1 MRSVCRKP
9 AFAVFLALFLAVP
22 FLAYATDAD
31 DAAMAQVRAAIA
43 MQQAAN
49 ALQAAMAGLQ
59 KASPP
64 APVAQ
69 PTAAPAATTVAV
81 PAALRDDLVSFAAV
95 LIPGLI
101 GLGLTW
107 MRTHLR
113 VMQDAAMND
122 TITKSANG
130 FGALLVQAVQQRGGT
145 VASLNVHSPEVAS
158 LANSLVSGY
167 PKFTASLGITGEKAA
182 SIILKEAAKFT
193 ETAPAP
199 AVVDPVPAAEPKPV
213 SLASAKPIPPT
224 PAPAADKA
232 VAPSWPTTP
241 TPKPA

>member
-22 FLAYATDAD
+22 FLAFATDAD

-43 MQQAAN
+43 MQQAAS

-59 KASPP
+59 KASPA

-130 FGALLVQAVQQRGGT
+130 FGALLVQAVQQRGGS

-167 PKFTASLGITGEKAA
+167 PKFTTSLGITGEKAA

-193 ETAPAP
+193 ETATAP
-199 AVVDPVPAAEPKPV
+199 AVVDPVPTAEPKPV
-213 SLASAKPIPPT
+213 SLAAVKPASPM